1 MSRNKKEMQPFW
13 RPNFVNQA
21 ELPDIK
27 VVRTDFIINFIAVTI
42 TLCVAFFLLQ
52 REYRTFALVKTI
64 KGMEQQIRVAGSDD
78 VENLKRSEAF
88 RESAQYV
95 VEVEEFFDAPLLVHE
110 FVYKLTS
117 MRPEDLVFNSVSL
130 SENTVKHSNKDV
142 VVYSINIT
150 GDAKNLTVLDD
161 FKKTLFE
168 EEFLQVPSLVL
179 EVDETLQGRDEKTG
193 IFPYRVAITL
203 TPEEKKPKS
212 TEEEGGDE
220 S

>member
-1 MSRNKKEMQPFW
+1 MSRSKKEMQPFW

-52 REYRTFALVKTI
+52 REYRTFALGKTI
-64 KGMEQQIRVAGSDD
+64 HGMEQQIRAADSDD

-95 VEVEEFFDAPLLVHE
+95 VEVQKFFDAPLLVHE
-110 FVYKLTS
+110 FMYELTS
-117 MRPEDLVFNSVSL
+117 TRPEDLIFNSVSL
-130 SENTVKHSNKDV
+130 SESMVKQSNKDV
-142 VVYSINIT
+142 VTYSINIT
-150 GDAKNLTVLDD
+150 GDAKNLTVLDE
-161 FKKTLFE
+161 FKKILFE
-168 EEFLQVPSLVL
+168 EEFLQVPGFVL
-179 EVDETLQGRDEKTG
+179 EIDETLQGRDDKTG

-203 TPEEKKPKS
+203 SPEEKKTKS
-212 TEEEGGDE
+212 AEEEGGDE